1 MLKLDPSDLDLHA
14 SINEVI
20 EICQPEIKDRRMDVE
35 FRAGADHAVVRGDLK
50 RLRQVIWNLLRNAIK
65 FTPARGTITITT
77 DHPSA
82 DRLRVVVADSGTGI
96 TPQLCERIFQPFEQ
110 AEAANGD
117 RAAGLG
123 LGLAICKALVDAHRG
138 EISVFS
144 AGPGQGTS
152 FTVVLPCLP
161 HGAVPTPMPTDAPAE
176 SARNSRGLK
185 ILLVEDHPDT
195 VHIMSKL
202 LRSRGHRV
210 RSASSV
216 KAALQTASD
225 ETFDLVIS
233 DIGLPD
239 GTGLQLM
246 SALKKGKR
254 PPRQGI
260 AISGFGSDEDIRK
273 SADAGFNHHLVKP
286 IDFGRLAR
294 IISRIASETPSR

>member
-1 MLKLDPSDLDLHA
+1 
-14 SINEVI
+14 VI
-20 EICQPEIKDRRMDVE
+20 EMCQPEIKDRRMDVE
-35 FRAGADHAVVRGDLK
+35 FRAAAAGHPVVKGDVK

-77 DHPSA
+77 DHPQH
-82 DRLRVVVADSGTGI
+82 DRLRVVVADTGMGI
-96 TPQLCERIFQPFEQ
+96 SPQLCERIFQPFEQ

-123 LGLAICKALVDAHRG
+123 LGLAICKALVDAHGG
-138 EISVFS
+138 EISVYS
-144 AGPGQGTS
+144 AGPGRGTA

-161 HGAVPTPMPTDAPAE
+161 EGAVATAPPVRAPVE
-176 SARNSRGLK
+176 PARRSQGLK

-202 LRSRGHRV
+202 LRARGHRV

-216 KAALQTASD
+216 KEALATASN
-225 ETFDLVIS
+225 ETFDLLIS

-239 GTGLQLM
+239 GTGVQLM
-246 SALKKGKR
+246 SALRNGKH

-260 AISGFGSDEDIRK
+260 AISGFGSEEDIRK
-273 SADAGFNHHLVKP
+273 STAAGFNHHLVKP
-286 IDFGRLAR
+286 IDFGRLTK
-294 IISRIASETPSR
+294 IITAIATDGATH

>member
-1 MLKLDPSDLDLHA
+1 
-14 SINEVI
+14 
-20 EICQPEIKDRRMDVE
+20 
-35 FRAGADHAVVRGDLK
+35 
-50 RLRQVIWNLLRNAIK
+50 LRNAIK
-65 FTPARGTITITT
+65 FTTARGTITITT
-77 DHPSA
+77 DHPGA
-82 DRLRVVVADSGTGI
+82 DRLRVVVADTGMGI
-96 TPQLCERIFQPFEQ
+96 APQLCERIFQPFEQ

-144 AGPGQGTS
+144 PGPGRGTS
-152 FTVVLPCLP
+152 FTVLLPCLP
-161 HGAVPTPMPTDAPAE
+161 QGAVPTLPPAGAPAAAE
-176 SARNSRGLK
+176 PARKSRGLK

-210 RSASSV
+210 RTASTV
-216 KAALQTASD
+216 KDALQAASN

-239 GTGLQLM
+239 GTGVQLM
-246 SALKKGKR
+246 STLRKGKH

-260 AISGFGSDEDIRK
+260 AISGFGSEEDIRK

-286 IDFGRLAR
+286 IDFGRLAK
-294 IISRIASETPSR
+294 IISGIASETASHSV